1 MTLDEDLQA
10 IRHKLDAMN
19 DSTGGTAFD
28 EHERRVLANALGHTQ
43 QRRAVGATLS
53 SDKTGKPGVQ
63 RELDFFLV
71 CLGWA
76 LAVFALLVSINWSG
90 EHPLGGAG
98 TFGIA
103 FLAGMSI
110 AALRAAYIG
119 AWSAPKLW
127 LGLAF
132 VVLIVAAVVLI
143 VAGAI
148 GPALGMVVGVTVFH
162 ALVRNRTARRI
173 EALSVP

>member
-1 MTLDEDLQA
+1 MTLDEDLHA

-19 DSTGGTAFD
+19 DSTGDTAFD
-28 EHERRVLANALGHTQ
+28 ERERRVLIDALGHTQ
-43 QRRAVGATLS
+43 QRRAVGATLA
-53 SDKTGKPGVQ
+53 SDNTGKPSVQ

-103 FLAGMSI
+103 FLAGLC
-110 AALRAAYIG
+110 ATALRAAYIG
-119 AWSAPKLW
+119 AWNASRFWQGVAL
-127 LGLAF
+127 L
-132 VVLIVAAVVLI
+132 VLIVAAVALI

-148 GPALGMVVGVTVFH
+148 GAALGMAVGAAVFH
-162 ALVRNRTARRI
+162 ALIRNRTARRLDTI
-173 EALSVP
+173 SVS